1 MKKIRWIG
9 QMLRL
14 LITLAGA
21 GVGALA
27 ATLVLPFLQTVY
39 PDLLIGPDSLFI
51 LYFVLCTVG
60 AVILF
65 AFSQPL
71 MLRVMRLSGQIE
83 RRWTS
88 MPTRQI
94 LLSSVGLI
102 IGLVVAALIH
112 LLILSLGSSL
122 LTVSISAIVYVVLGT
137 MGMRIGYQR
146 YTAKGLSLR
155 SRRHRDTLDIIL
167 DEAGA
172 GDDEPAE
179 AALPPAAPV
188 KILDT
193 SVLIDG
199 RILDIAGTGFVE
211 GSLVISEIVLDE
223 LRHIADSADSIKR
236 TRGRRGLDIVKQ
248 LQTQLED
255 RVVIRPRDPDDSAEV
270 DVQLLK
276 LCRTLGGV
284 VVTNDYNL
292 NKVARI
298 SGVKALNINDLA
310 NALKPMLA
318 AGEEIAVDIVREGK
332 ESGQGVAYL
341 DDGTMIVVDHA
352 RPLIGR
358 KAEIVVTTVLQTS
371 AGRMIFASLKE
382 NAAGREG

>member
-1 MKKIRWIG
+1 M
-9 QMLRL
+9 
-14 LITLAGA
+14 
-21 GVGALA
+21 
-27 ATLVLPFLQTVY
+27 
-39 PDLLIGPDSLFI
+39 
-51 LYFVLCTVG
+51 
-60 AVILF
+60 
-65 AFSQPL
+65 
-71 MLRVMRLSGQIE
+71 
-83 RRWTS
+83 
-88 MPTRQI
+88 
-94 LLSSVGLI
+94 
-102 IGLVVAALIH
+102 
-112 LLILSLGSSL
+112 
-122 LTVSISAIVYVVLGT
+122 
-137 MGMRIGYQR
+137 
-146 YTAKGLSLR
+146 
-155 SRRHRDTLDIIL
+155 
-167 DEAGA
+167 
-172 GDDEPAE
+172 
-179 AALPPAAPV
+179 
-188 KILDT
+188 
-193 SVLIDG
+193 
-199 RILDIAGTGFVE
+199 
-211 GSLVISEIVLDE
+211 LDE

-248 LQTQLED
+248 LQTQLEN

-270 DVQLLK
+270 DVQLLT

-332 ESGQGVAYL
+332 ETGQGVAYL

-352 RPLIGR
+352 RPLIGK